1 VHIARKDDGGK
12 KFMQALKKPY
22 NSNPQK
28 LTVYEKSLNFTKDIY
43 IVSDKFH
50 DMIIRELIRKS
61 AAAIPINIAQSR
73 ATMYISKEFNYLN
86 VAIENISQCKSL
98 LEMALVR
105 GSITF
110 DEFSKADSVATELL
124 KMAFTLIKRLKNSVT
139 HLKIKKWQV
148 EDFRQ
153 FHLYNRSINLMESIY
168 YFIDN
173 PDLNI
178 NEVDANKAYRLA
190 TDIPLLIATGIGQL
204 NMTER
209 NEKFNEV
216 KDTLKDLRRQM
227 DQFQKLT
234 PYLRE
239 FSNDIENL
247 RVQVLKLLN
256 HYFGRLKCSNEIE

>member
-1 VHIARKDDGGK
+1 MHIARKDDGGR

-28 LTVYEKSLNFTKDIY
+28 LIVYEKSLSFAKDIY
-43 IVSDKFH
+43 SISDNFH
-50 DMIIRELIRKS
+50 DMIIRESIRKS
-61 AAAIPINIAQSR
+61 AAAILTNTSQSR
-73 ATMYISKEFNYLN
+73 ATMYLSKEFDYLN
-86 VAIENISQCKSL
+86 VAIQHISQCKSL

-105 GSITF
+105 GTITF
-110 DEFSKADSVATELL
+110 DEFSKADSVVAELL
-124 KMAFTLIKRLKNSVT
+124 KMSFTLIKRLKNSVA

-153 FHLYNRSINLMESIY
+153 SHLYNRSIDLMQSIY

-173 PDLNI
+173 PDLYI
-178 NEVDANKAYRLA
+178 NEKVANKAYRIA

-209 NEKFNEV
+209 IGKFNEI
-216 KDTLKDLRRQM
+216 KDALKDLRMQM
-227 DQFQKLT
+227 DKIKNLT
-234 PYLRE
+234 PYLIE
-239 FSNDIENL
+239 SSNEIENL

-256 HYFGRLKCSNEIE
+256 HYFGRLKCSNEVE